1 MTHAFTD
8 IAGQDQASPRH
19 RALAELLAA
28 RSLSRAQLARAAGL
42 APSTVTSLIRDLT
55 EEGAVIELGPVEVRA
70 GARRRSGP
78 RGTAL
83 SINPSQVAAVGVDYG
98 FRNVRVLV
106 CDLFAKLL
114 AIRDARLPE
123 NYSREDGLM
132 TAASLVREAVQASG
146 VPPGVIVGAGVA
158 LPGPIDTLEQRVV
171 QSDILAGWGGTS
183 ADDFTHVLGI
193 PALIENDAN
202 MAALGEH
209 TWGAAKGHPIT
220 ITVKFHSGIGAG
232 LIVNH
237 QLVTGTRGGAG
248 EIGHTTIDPRGA
260 VCRCGKRGCL
270 DTFSSVPAILSA
282 LEPRR
287 AGITVAELLDLLARG
302 DAGAQRVVADA
313 ATLVGQ
319 AVGSRMSAHCAGQRD
334 RRRRHGSSRRSRTR
348 TNPRSSERGGDPSG
362 WARSGRRSRSP
373 RRQAHS
379 ARRRRACIAPSRLAS
394 PPKHAPCARRRPNR
408 GLPARRA
415 HCSLGTAGGSLRVID
430 GYAKC
435 DSSKRLATR
444 P

>member
-1 MTHAFTD
+1 MTVSFTD
-8 IAGQDQASPRH
+8 IAGEDHASPRH

-28 RSLSRAQLARAAGL
+28 GSLSRAQLARAAGL
-42 APSTVTSLIRDLT
+42 APSTVTALIRDLT
-55 EEGAVIELGPVEVRA
+55 EEGTVIELGPVEVRA

-83 SINPSQVAAVGVDYG
+83 SINPARVAAVGVDFG

-123 NYSREDGLM
+123 NYSPEDGLR
-132 TAASLVREAVQASG
+132 TAASLVGEAVQASG
-146 VPPGVIVGAGVA
+146 VQPGVIVGAGVA

-171 QSDILAGWGGTS
+171 QSDILTGWGGTS
-183 ADDFTHVLGI
+183 ADDFTRVLGI

-209 TWGAAKGHPIT
+209 TWGAAKGHPTT

-248 EIGHTTIDPRGA
+248 EIGHTTVDPRGA

-287 AGITVAELLDLLARG
+287 AGITVAELLELLEQR
-302 DAGAQRVVADA
+302 DPGAQRVVADA
-313 ATLVGQ
+313 ASLVGQ
-319 AVGSRMSAHCAGQRD
+319 AVGSACLLIAPDSVIVVGAMARAGEAALAPIRAAVEEAAIPQVGHVPAVVRGVLGDKHTALGAVALALRD
-334 RRRRHGSSRRSRTR
+334 RGWLPLQSTRSAPDVVPTGDYALD
-348 TNPRSSERGGDPSG
+348 ERVV
-362 WARSGRRSRSP
+362 ALESP
-373 RRQAHS
+373 A
-379 ARRRRACIAPSRLAS
+379 AAS
-394 PPKHAPCARRRPNR
+394 
-408 GLPARRA
+408 
-415 HCSLGTAGGSLRVID
+415 V
-430 GYAKC
+430 
-435 DSSKRLATR
+435 
-444 P
+444 